1 MRFAFLLVVAMG
13 AAMSLAWAARRRGAS
28 SGWID
33 AIWSATVGVSGLA
46 TTSAVC
52 GLGERRAFVAALA
65 LFWSARLAVHI
76 AARTRTGADD
86 PRYVELERDWG
97 PRAASRLWLFL
108 QIQAVAGLVLVMAS
122 ALAAANPASFPSPL
136 DALGLTVFAAGWI
149 GETAADAQLRAF
161 ARAKATRGGVCDV
174 GLWRWSRHP
183 NYVSEWLVWC
193 GFALI
198 ALQSPSA
205 FPLGLAALAAPALM
219 YLLLAHVSGVPP
231 LEAHMIESRGAAY
244 RDYQRRVPAFFPRPR
259 RFR

>member
-1 MRFAFLLVVAMG
+1 VRFAFLLVVAMG

-46 TTSAVC
+46 TTLAVC

-108 QIQAVAGLVLVMAS
+108 QIQAVAGLVLVMAI
-122 ALAAANPASFPSPL
+122 ALAAANPAPFPSPL